1 MLLFFLYLVAVL
13 GMPGG
18 ITQAVIRSLSS
29 SIVEPDEQGRISN
42 DMLKLAHLTLADLK
56 LCNYQFFMRKN

>member
-1 MLLFFLYLVAVL
+1 MEFSSAKTLVSFFFHVYYLVAVL

-29 SIVEPDEQGRISN
+29 AIVGPDEQGRLSE
-42 DMLKLAHLTLADLK
+42 
-56 LCNYQFFMRKN
+56 